1 MSISS
6 KKVILLVEDE
16 KVTAKAVTKILEKH
30 NYTVHHALSG
40 ADAISIV
47 NDSDKIDLLLTDIDL
62 GGGMDGTIA
71 AREILKYR
79 NIPVLFLSSHTEPE
93 IVEKTEKI
101 TSYGY
106 VVKNTGETVLIA
118 SLNMAFKLFHA
129 HEKINTQKQ
138 ELEASSEEMQAS
150 LEELEAVN
158 EDLLATQNRLI
169 ESEKLMAETKNML
182 QLVLDTIPARIFWK
196 GLDFKYLGCN
206 RLVAMD
212 AGLSSPD
219 QLIGLT
225 DFDMPWKEQAGL
237 FRTDDENIIN
247 SEKSKINFE
256 ERLTKNDGTILWLN
270 TTKVPLKDIEGKIIG
285 ILGTWEDITDRKKA
299 LEYLQITE
307 ERFTSIIQSS
317 SDMIF
322 IVDKDNSISYES
334 PSAAKILGYPAGFF
348 IGKSPF
354 SLIHPDDLNIVIH
367 EMDLVS
373 RTLND
378 GLPTEF
384 RLKKADNTWVCLEAI
399 ASNLLNNPSVNGIVI
414 TARDISERKKSE
426 EAIRLSEEKFRN
438 IFETMSVGYFRTSI
452 NGNLLDLNPACLR
465 IFGYDSFEDAKASL
479 NDNSKNVY
487 ADQDEWMRIRSIIPD
502 KTIPSV
508 YTVRFIKKDGSEFF
522 GNLSLRYLNS
532 SDGTPLHVEGLI
544 EDISERIKTQEIL
557 IQSEKMIT
565 VAGLAAGMAH
575 EINNPLGIIMQNAEN
590 ATNRIFSDIPGNI
603 NAAVVAGT
611 DITAV
616 RKYAEL
622 RRIKN
627 YLQEI
632 HDAGTRAAKIVNNM
646 LQFSRRTESKFSY
659 MNINDI
665 LDKAI
670 DLAMNDYDLK
680 KKYDFRKISITK
692 QYGILPEIQCQ
703 ETQIEQ
709 VFLNIF
715 KNAAQAMGRKEYT
728 GGEMPSLNISTTSID
743 DNTCIEISDNGPGMD
758 EGTRKK
764 IFEPFY
770 TTKEPGSGTGL
781 GLSVSFYI
789 IVTGHGGT
797 IKAESTPGKGSA
809 FVITLPEIKR
819 NI

>member
-1 MSISS
+1 MSGSA
-6 KKVILLVEDE
+6 KKVILLIEDE
-16 KVTAKAVTKILEKH
+16 KVTARTVTKILEKH
-30 NYTVHHALSG
+30 NYIVHHALSG
-40 ADAISIV
+40 SEAISIV
-47 NDSDKIDLLLTDIDL
+47 NDTDKIDLLLTDIDL

-71 AREILKYR
+71 AREILKYK

-118 SLNMAFKLFHA
+118 SLNMAFKLFEA
-129 HEKINTQKQ
+129 HEKIKTQKQ

-150 LEELEAVN
+150 LEELEAIN
-158 EDLLATQNRLI
+158 EDLLTTQNRLI

-212 AGLSSPD
+212 AGKSNPD
-219 QLIGLT
+219 ELIGLT
-225 DFDMPWKEQAGL
+225 DFDTPWKEQAVL
-237 FRTDDENIIN
+237 FRADDENIIK
-247 SEKSKINFE
+247 SGQSKINYE
-256 ERLTKNDGTILWLN
+256 ERLTQNDGTVLWLN
-270 TTKVPLKDIEGKIIG
+270 STKVPLRNIEGEIIG
-285 ILGTWEDITDRKKA
+285 ILGTWEDITGKKKA

-322 IVDKDNSISYES
+322 IVDKDSTISYES
-334 PSAAKILGYPAGFF
+334 PSVAKILGYPAGFF

-354 SLIHPDDLNIVIH
+354 SLIQPDDLSNVLH

-384 RLKKADNTWVCLEAI
+384 RLKKADNTWVSLEAI
-399 ASNLLNNPSVNGIVI
+399 ASNLQDNSSVKGIVI

-438 IFETMSVGYFRTSI
+438 IFETMSVGYFRTSV

-465 IFGYDSFEDAKASL
+465 IFGYDSIDDAKASL

-487 ADQDEWMRIRSIIPD
+487 ADHDEWLRIR
-502 KTIPSV
+502 KTISDKSIPSA
-508 YTVRFIKKDGSEFF
+508 YTVKLIRKDGSEFF
-522 GNLSLRYLNS
+522 GNVSLRHFNL
-532 SDGTPLHVEGLI
+532 SDGTPLHIEGLI
-544 EDISERIKTQEIL
+544 EDITERIKTQEIL

-603 NAAVVAGT
+603 NAAVEAGT

-622 RRIKN
+622 RRINN

-632 HDAGTRAAKIVNNM
+632 HDAGTRAAKIISNM

-659 MNINDI
+659 INLNDI

-680 KKYDFRKISITK
+680 KKYDFRKILISK
-692 QYGILPEIQCQ
+692 NYGVLPKVQCQ

-715 KNAAQAMGRKEYT
+715 KNSAQAMSRKEFT
-728 GGEMPSLNISTTSID
+728 GGEVPLLNIRTFSADGNTT
-743 DNTCIEISDNGPGMD
+743 IEIADNGPGMD
-758 EGTRKK
+758 ESIRKK
-764 IFEPFY
+764 VFEPFY
-770 TTKEPGSGTGL
+770 TTKESGSGTGL

-797 IKAESTPGKGSA
+797 ITAESTPGKGSA
-809 FVITLPEIKR
+809 FIITLPETKR